1 MGDPER
7 ECALADMSDWDD
19 HERRERPHRYEIL
32 DILREELDERDA
44 RLVARLD
51 KIADNQAE
59 IKEKIR
65 SWETGAAIVRWLA
78 ISTVAVVSGGLAL
91 YEKLRNHWVP

>member
-1 MGDPER
+1 MGDSGR
-7 ECALADMSDWDD
+7 DCALADMSDWDGK
-19 HERRERPHRYEIL
+19 ERRERPHRYEIL
-32 DILREELDERDA
+32 DVLREELDARDA
-44 RLVARLD
+44 RFLARLD
-51 KIADNQAE
+51 RITESQDE
-59 IKEKIR
+59 IKTKIK

>member
-1 MGDPER
+1 MPASER
-7 ECALADMSDWDD
+7 ACAMEGGWDGK
-19 HERRERPHRYEIL
+19 ERRERPHRYEIL
-32 DILREELDERDA
+32 DVLREELDARDA
-44 RLVARLD
+44 RFLARLD
-51 KIADNQAE
+51 RITENQDE
-59 IKEKIR
+59 IKTKIK

>member
-1 MGDPER
+1 MGDSER
-7 ECALADMSDWDD
+7 DCALADMSDWDD

-32 DILREELDERDA
+32 DILREELDARDS
-44 RLVARLD
+44 RILARLD
-51 KIADNQAE
+51 RITENQDEIKTKIA
-59 IKEKIR
+59 